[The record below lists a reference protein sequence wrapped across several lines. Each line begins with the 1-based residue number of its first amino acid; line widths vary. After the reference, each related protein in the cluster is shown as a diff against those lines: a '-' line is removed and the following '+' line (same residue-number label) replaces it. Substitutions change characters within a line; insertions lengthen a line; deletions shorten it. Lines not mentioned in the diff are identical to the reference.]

1 MAFTHDFPFDPT
13 YGYDREALLRIEAP
27 KTEKDDFDAF
37 WRTTYEETLSVKIR
51 AEMRKPKT
59 IPKTI
64 VDSLDFEE
72 VFFDTLGSLRVGAWL
87 YVPKNGKP
95 HSMTI
100 HAHGYGGPGD
110 PSAEKDGGVHLM
122 VHAPG
127 FGLSA
132 ASSLPNESSSH
143 VIHGIHSK
151 ETYLIRFCVAAL
163 WSAATFLLERFPELS
178 SRLFLKGTSFGGGL
192 GALALHWDKRVARA
206 ELVVPTFG
214 HHPIRL
220 TCPCT
225 GSGES
230 VRKYH
235 ASHPEVVEVL
245 SYFDA
250 ASTARRIETPTL
262 MVPALFD
269 PAVPPPGQFAVAN
282 AARGPKEMFLLSAG
296 HFTYPA
302 EAEEYRLLE
311 EHSRRFFS

>member
-13 YGYDREALLRIEAP
+13 YGYEREALLRIKAP
-27 KTEKDDFDAF
+27 PTEKSDFDDF
-37 WRTTYEETLSVKIR
+37 WRTTYEATLSVPVR
-51 AEMRKPKT
+51 AELRESKF
-59 IPKTI
+59 IPKNPI
-64 VDSLDFEE
+64 DFFDLKEI
-72 VFFDTLGSLRVGAWL
+72 FFDTLQGLRVGAWL
-87 YVPKNGKP
+87 YVPKKGKP

-110 PSAEKDGGVHLM
+110 PAAEKDGGIHLM

-132 ASSLPNESSSH
+132 SPSLPNESSAH

-163 WSAATFLLERFPELS
+163 WSAVTFLRERFPELK

-192 GALALHWDKRVARA
+192 GALALPWDKRVVRA
-206 ELVVPTFG
+206 QLVVPTFG

-220 TCPCT
+220 TCPCN

-235 ASHPEVVEVL
+235 ASHPEVVDVL

-250 ASTARRIETPTL
+250 ASTALRIETPML

-282 AARGPKEMFLLSAG
+282 AAKGPKEMFILSAG
-296 HFTYPA
+296 HFTYA
-302 EAEEYRLLE
+302 DEIEEYRKLAE
-311 EHSRRFFS
+311 ISRRWFE